1 MLQLILQIL
10 PQSVVSSTYY
20 GFHSIIASYG
30 YFGILFLMGLES
42 ASLPIP
48 SEVILPAIGYF
59 SNAAVCGSFCLNGYL
74 SFIAAVIGGIIGI
87 TVDYFIAFFVGKDL
101 LYKHIEQFHIKKTDL
116 EAFEKWFEKNGAF
129 AVFIGRLIPVVRG
142 LISFPAGFAEM
153 DKKQFYVYSI
163 AGSII
168 WDAILMG
175 FGYYALST
183 KNIYFLTV
191 SLALFGIILYL
202 LYTKL
207 LKGIR
212 KQSKRV

>member
-1 MLQLILQIL
+1 MLPFILSTL
-10 PQSVVSSTYY
+10 PQSAVSSTYY
-20 GFHSIIASYG
+20 ELHSIITSYG

-59 SNAAVCGSFCLNGYL
+59 SNAAVCGPFCLNGYL
-74 SFIAAVIGGIIGI
+74 SFIAAVVGGIIGI
-87 TVDYFIAFFVGKDL
+87 TVDYFIAFFIGKDL
-101 LYKHIEQFHIKKTDL
+101 IYKHIEKFHIKKEDL

-129 AVFIGRLIPVVRG
+129 AVFIGRLVPVVRG

-153 DKKQFYVYSI
+153 DKKQFYIYST

-183 KNIYFLTV
+183 KNIYLLTI
-191 SLALFGIILYL
+191 SLAAFGIILYL

-212 KQSKRV
+212 RQSKA

>member
-1 MLQLILQIL
+1 MEKY
-10 PQSVVSSTYY
+10 P
-20 GFHSIIASYG
+20 IAG
-30 YFGILFLMGLES
+30 RIT
-42 ASLPIP
+42 SL
-48 SEVILPAIGYF
+48 G
-59 SNAAVCGSFCLNGYL
+59 
-74 SFIAAVIGGIIGI
+74 IGI

-101 LYKHIEQFHIKKTDL
+101 LYKHIEKFHIKKTDL